1 MGRFGI
7 AWSAFWKILGS
18 NEAAEAWRTAR
29 ADPEDAETKQAPE
42 QTKDGEE
49 PGGASVHTLVLLQRE
64 GRLVD
69 FLCEDI
75 DGFPDAQVGA
85 AVRQVHANCRKVLRE
100 NFGIEPIHESK
111 EGDSVQVP
119 EGFDPRSI
127 RVTGNASSQP
137 PFTGVLRHRG
147 WRATKADL
155 PMRSAKL
162 DPLVI
167 VAAEVEA
174 K

>member
-1 MGRFGI
+1 MGRFST

-18 NEAAEAWRTAR
+18 DKAEEAWRKTTEQNTSV
-29 ADPEDAETKQAPE
+29 DETQEPE
-42 QTKDGEE
+42 QTEEQRDTDGD
-49 PGGASVHTLVLLQRE
+49 SVHTLVLLQRE

-85 AVRQVHANCRKVLRE
+85 AVRQVHANCRKVLQD
-100 NFGIEPIHESK
+100 NFGIEPIHEGR

-119 EGFDPRSI
+119 AGFDPRSI

-147 WRATKADL
+147 WRATTADL
-155 PMRSAKL
+155 PTRSEKL
-162 DPLVI
+162 DPFVI